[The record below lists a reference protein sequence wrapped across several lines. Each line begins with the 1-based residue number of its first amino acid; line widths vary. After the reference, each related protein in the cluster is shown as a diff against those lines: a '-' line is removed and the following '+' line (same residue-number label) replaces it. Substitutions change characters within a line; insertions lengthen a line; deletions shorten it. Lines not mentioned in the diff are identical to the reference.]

1 MATAIKGLPEA
12 QKQMKDLQ
20 AKVKLAKKKGE
31 KRAADLIAADARSKA
46 KGGLKA
52 EIYVA
57 QDDISTTIVGG
68 DELSAYNE
76 FGTGDFAA
84 QYLAGMPPEMREEA
98 LKFYVNGEGKIP
110 AQPFFFP
117 AIYKNQ
123 NKVVEYVNEE
133 LSKINK

>member
-31 KRAADLIAADARSKA
+31 KRAADLIVADAKA
-46 KGGLKA
+46 KAPGNLANK
-52 EIYVA
+52 IYDT
-57 QDDISTTIVGG
+57 QDDIMTTVIGG